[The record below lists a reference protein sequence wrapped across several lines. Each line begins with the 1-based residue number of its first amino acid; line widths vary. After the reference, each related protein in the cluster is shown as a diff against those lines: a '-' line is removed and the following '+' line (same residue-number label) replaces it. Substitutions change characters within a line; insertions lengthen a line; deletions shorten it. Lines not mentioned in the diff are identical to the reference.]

1 MKLTESI
8 AIYVRHKNTM
18 GIEFETGKRYLV
30 ALSRRLGAP
39 DIDRVR
45 SNDLLE
51 FLDDSTGQVETWR
64 MKYAVLLHFFDFWAA
79 RQEIPYLSFPP
90 PKAPVNQ
97 SFIPYIYSRAEVRS
111 LVHVKKWQFK
121 TSLDPITLRT
131 FLLFLYA
138 TGAMVGEARA
148 LCIEDIDLKRRAV
161 EIRSR
166 SLTRCRRIPISN
178 DLCDILRKYLT
189 WRTRKTIHGPWL
201 FIRSDGQQAG
211 YEVLEKCF
219 RKQCN
224 SLGIRR
230 EQSFSYQP
238 RMHDLKYAFAVHQ
251 ITSWIRS
258 GTDLN
263 RMLPAL
269 AAYMGM
275 KLVSTERYFQLTP
288 ERFKKQL
295 DKLSPLRFTSHW
307 RQNRELIAFLKG
319 L

>member
-30 ALSRRLGAP
+30 ALSRRLGAT
-39 DIDRVR
+39 DIDRVK

-64 MKYAVLLHFFDFWAA
+64 MKYAVLLHFFDFWSA

-90 PKAPVNQ
+90 PKARVNQ

-111 LVHVKKWQFK
+111 LVRVKRWQFK
-121 TSLDPITLRT
+121 TSLDPITLRA

-148 LCIEDIDLKRRAV
+148 LSVEDIDLKRRAI

-166 SLTRCRRIPISN
+166 SLTRARRIPISN
-178 DLCDILRKYLT
+178 DLCDVLRKYLT
-189 WRTRKTIHGPWL
+189 WRTRRTVHGPWL
-201 FIRSDGQQAG
+201 FIRSDGEQVG
-211 YEVLEKCF
+211 YEVLEKCS
-219 RKQCN
+219 RKRCN
-224 SLGIRR
+224 SLSIRR
-230 EQSFSYQP
+230 EQSFTYQP
-238 RMHDLKYAFAVHQ
+238 RMHDLKYTFAVHQ

-258 GTDLN
+258 GTNLN

-269 AAYMGM
+269 ASYMGM

-295 DKLSPLRFTSHW
+295 DKLSPSRFTNHW
-307 RQNRELIAFLKG
+307 RQNKEQMAYLKS